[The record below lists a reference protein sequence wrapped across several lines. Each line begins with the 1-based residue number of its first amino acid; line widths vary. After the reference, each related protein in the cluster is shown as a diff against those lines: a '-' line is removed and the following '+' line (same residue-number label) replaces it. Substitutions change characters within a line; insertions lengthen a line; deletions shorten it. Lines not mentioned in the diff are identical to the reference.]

1 MALRDV
7 RNQLLQSYDDDLID
21 DEDFVLLYDLNRS
34 KDPDFPYWEYDRFD
48 LDQLSDVEC
57 KAEFRFSKS
66 DINALIDILHIP
78 DEISC
83 YNRTLASGT
92 EAFCILLRR
101 FSYPN
106 RYSDMISRFGR
117 SPPECSVIISELVD
131 FIYNVHSFRLST
143 FQQDWLSVVNLER
156 YARAVHAAGA
166 ALDNCWGFVDGT
178 VRPVCRPCE
187 MQRALYNG
195 HKRVHSIKFQS
206 VVAPNGLIAH
216 LYGPVEGR
224 RHDSGMLADSNLL
237 HNLQQHCNSPNGQP
251 LCVYGDMAY
260 PLRPHLQT
268 PYIGLH
274 LNPAQAAYNKSM
286 STVRTAVEWVFG
298 DIINFFKFLDF
309 KKNLRVCLSAV
320 GKAYIVCTLL
330 TNAHTCIYKST
341 TSSYFG
347 IDPPSLE
354 QYFS

>member
-1 MALRDV
+1 MQGR
-7 RNQLLQSYDDDLID
+7 
-21 DEDFVLLYDLNRS
+21 
-34 KDPDFPYWEYDRFD
+34 
-48 LDQLSDVEC
+48 
-57 KAEFRFSKS
+57 FRFSKS
-66 DINALIDILHIP
+66 DILHIP

-117 SPPECSVIISELVD
+117 FPPECSVIISELVD

-143 FQQDWLSVVNLER
+143 FQKDWLPVVNLER
-156 YARAVHAAGA
+156 YARA
-166 ALDNCWGFVDGT
+166 ALDNCWAFVDGT

-216 LYGPVEGR
+216 LYGLVEGR

-251 LCVYGDMAY
+251 LCVNGDMAY

-298 DIINFFKFLDF
+298 DIINFLNFLDF

-320 GKAYIVCTLL
+320 GKAYIVYTL
-330 TNAHTCIYKST
+330 
-341 TSSYFG
+341 F
-347 IDPPSLE
+347 
-354 QYFS
+354 